1 MLVLLGNVVL
11 KTKIGLCPFG
21 GQPVFAAVVLPLNN
35 DLPVIFANGLGDSAI
50 ARIWI
55 SVPGNGRSL
64 GVDLTAPVG

>member
-11 KTKIGLCPFG
+11 KTQIGLCPFD
-21 GQPVFAAVVLPLNN
+21 GQPVFAAVVLPLKS
-35 DLPVIFANGLGDSAI
+35 DVPVIFANGLGDSAI

-64 GVDLTAPVG
+64 GAVWASI